1 MENEL
6 RRKRCLSERGA
17 AIARAFQLHYQA
29 ELVEVL
35 LAEPGSMVKISPMAR
50 ILSRQKEQMPRRL
63 RRKLVQQ
70 LMTQD
75 VKSRR
80 TLSSSERVMMKRVV
94 DPKSKTPISERSEI
108 KALLEKTMQPYA
120 EIKAVKK
127 GSELYEM
134 LMAFLADFHCIEPLK
149 PEEKPRNIPGVFQV
163 PRPDPQPPL
172 VPYSRLRMMVERVVS
187 RDTTNGEA
195 GQDEIS
201 ISGAMFQGPLTD
213 PNNPQPPV
221 GDPVVIPPVAVSQF
235 RRNEVFEY
243 TPDRV
248 HAEFDLSGVQEPYL
262 VSVLFTM
269 AETDPSGGFD
279 TFMSDLVTEL
289 RPDVGQILLG
299 VFGALAMG
307 ATAGVIGAGFG
318 ALAGPVGLII
328 GAVVGT
334 IIGLIVPL
342 YSLITNWQ
350 NYDDI
355 FDINDD
361 PLLVLMR
368 ETFSGWP
375 FYGASRS
382 VTQTMVMVGDGGQYD
397 VDFHWQLS
405 QPQ

>member
-6 RRKRCLSERGA
+6 RHKRCLTERGA

-29 ELVEVL
+29 ELAEVL
-35 LAEPGSMVKISPMAR
+35 MAEPGSMVKHSPMAR
-50 ILSRQKEQMPRRL
+50 ILARQKEQMPRKL

-80 TLSSSERVMMKRVV
+80 SLTSTERVMMKRVV
-94 DPKSKTPISERSEI
+94 DPKAKTPISERSEI
-108 KALLEKTMQPYA
+108 KSLLKKTMRPYA
-120 EIKAVKK
+120 EVKEIKK
-127 GSELYEM
+127 GSRLYEI
-134 LMAFLADFHCIEPLK
+134 LMAFLADFYCIEPRE
-149 PEEKPRNIPGVFQV
+149 PDEKPRNIPGVFQV
-163 PRPDPQPPL
+163 PPPEPQPPV

-195 GQDEIS
+195 GQDEIA

-221 GDPVVIPPVAVSQF
+221 GDPVVIPPVAVNQF

-243 TPDRV
+243 NPDRV
-248 HAEFDLSGVQEPYL
+248 HAEFDLTGVQEPYL

-289 RPDVGQILLG
+289 RPNIGQILWE

-307 ATAGVIGAGFG
+307 AAGGVVGAGFG
-318 ALAGPVGLII
+318 ALAGPVGAIV
-328 GAVVGT
+328 GAVVGV
-334 IIGLIVPL
+334 IIGLIGPL
-342 YSLITNWQ
+342 YILITNWQ

-361 PLLVLMR
+361 PLLVLIP

-375 FYGASRS
+375 FYGATRS

-397 VDFHWQLS
+397 VDFHWELS

>member
-1 MENEL
+1 MDNEF

-29 ELVEVL
+29 ELAEVL

-70 LMTQD
+70 LMSQD
-75 VKSRR
+75 VKTRR

-94 DPKSKTPISERSEI
+94 DPKAKTPISERSEI
-108 KALLEKTMQPYA
+108 KVFLEKAMQPYM
-120 EIKAVKK
+120 ELKAVKK
-127 GSELYEM
+127 GSELYEI
-134 LMAFLADFHCIEPLK
+134 LMAFLADFYCIEPLK
-149 PEEKPRNIPGVFQV
+149 PEEKPRNIPGIFQV
-163 PRPDPQPPL
+163 PSPDPQPTL
-172 VPYSRLRMMVERVVS
+172 VPYRRLRMMVERVVS

-195 GQDEIS
+195 GADEIS

-221 GDPVVIPPVAVSQF
+221 ADPVVIPPVAVGQF
-235 RRNEVFEY
+235 RRNEVIEY
-243 TPDRV
+243 NPDRV
-248 HAEFDLSGVQEPYL
+248 HAEFDLTGMQNPYL

-269 AETDPSGGFD
+269 AETDPSGGFG

-289 RPDVGQILLG
+289 RPNIGQIFLE

-307 ATAGVIGAGFG
+307 TVSGVVGAGFG
-318 ALAGPVGLII
+318 ALAGPVGAVI

-334 IIGLIVPL
+334 IIGLIGPI
-342 YSLITNWQ
+342 YILITNWQ

-361 PLLVLMR
+361 PLL
-368 ETFSGWP
+368 G
-375 FYGASRS
+375 
-382 VTQTMVMVGDGGQYD
+382 
-397 VDFHWQLS
+397 
-405 QPQ
+405 

>member
-1 MENEL
+1 MENEF

-29 ELVEVL
+29 ELAEVL
-35 LAEPGSMVKISPMAR
+35 LAEPGSMEKISPMAR
-50 ILSRQKEQMPRRL
+50 ILLRQKEQMPRRL
-63 RRKLVQQ
+63 RRKLIQQ

-80 TLSSSERVMMKRVV
+80 PLSSSERVMIKQVV
-94 DPKSKTPISERSEI
+94 DPKAKTPISERSEI
-108 KALLEKTMQPYA
+108 KALLKKTMQPYM
-120 EIKAVKK
+120 EIKAIKK
-127 GSELYEM
+127 GDELYEI
-134 LMAFLADFHCIEPLK
+134 LMALLADFYCIEPRK
-149 PEEKPRNIPGVFQV
+149 PDEKPRNVPGAFQV
-163 PRPDPQPPL
+163 PAPQPQPPV

-187 RDTTNGEA
+187 RDPTNGEA

-221 GDPVVIPPVAVSQF
+221 GDPVVIPPVAVGQF
-235 RRNEVFEY
+235 RRNDVIEY
-243 TPDRV
+243 NPDRV
-248 HAEFDLSGVQEPYL
+248 HAEFDLTGVQEPYL
-262 VSVLFTM
+262 VNVLFTM
-269 AETDPSGGFD
+269 AETDPSGGFG

-289 RPDVGQILLG
+289 RPNVGRILFE
-299 VFGALAMG
+299 VFAALASG
-307 ATAGVIGAGFG
+307 AVGGVIGAGFG
-318 ALAGPVGLII
+318 AMAGPVGAII
-328 GAVVGT
+328 GAVVGV
-334 IIGLIVPL
+334 IIGLIAPI

-355 FDINDD
+355 FEINDD
-361 PLLVLMR
+361 PFLVLMP

-375 FYGASRS
+375 FFGATRS

-397 VDFHWQLS
+397 VDFHWKLS